1 MPLISVISPVYNAEK
16 TIRETIES
24 VLNQT
29 LTDFELIIVNDGSQD
44 ATLEVISS
52 IQDLRIKVFSYAN
65 AGVSASRNRG
75 IIQATGE
82 YISFIDADDLWTPD
96 KLEAQFN
103 ALKEHP
109 EAAIAYSWTDWID
122 ESSQLI
128 GAGVHQTASGNVY
141 GKLLLGDFIGSGSN
155 PLIRKQA
162 LVEVGGFDQ
171 SLVHAEDWDL
181 WLRLAARYHFI
192 AVPSPQVLYRKFID
206 SASMNVLKMEA
217 GSLKVIERAYAQ
229 APDSLKHLKRHT
241 LGNRYKYL
249 TWKALEQPNKRSQGF
264 TAVRLLW
271 QAIETDPILLRRRI
285 IWKVLLKSAIV
296 ILFSPVQAQG
306 LLNKMKNISDIHA
319 LLNLSRLE
327 PFESIL

>member
-1 MPLISVISPVYNAEK
+1 MPLISVIIPVYNAEK

-44 ATLEVISS
+44 ATLEAIFS
-52 IQDLRIKVFSYAN
+52 IQDPRIKVFSYAN

-109 EAAIAYSWTDWID
+109 EAAVAYSWTDWID

-162 LVEVGGFDQ
+162 LVEVGGFNE

-192 AVPSPQVLYRKFID
+192 AVPFPQVLYRKSID
-206 SASMNVLKMEA
+206 SASMNVLNMEA

-241 LGNRYKYL
+241 IGNRYKYL

-271 QAIETDPILLRRRI
+271 QAIETDLILLRRRI

-306 LLNKMKNISDIHA
+306 LLNKMKNISDINA

-327 PFESIL
+327 PFE

>member
-1 MPLISVISPVYNAEK
+1 MPLISVIIPVYNAEK

-44 ATLEVISS
+44 ATLEVIFS
-52 IQDLRIKVFSYAN
+52 IQDPRIKVFSYAN

-109 EAAIAYSWTDWID
+109 EAAVAYSWTDWID

-162 LVEVGGFDQ
+162 LVEVGGFNE

-181 WLRLAARYHFI
+181 WLRLAAGYHFI
-192 AVPSPQVLYRKFID
+192 AVPFPQVLYRKSID
-206 SASMNVLKMEA
+206 SASMNVLNMEV

-241 LGNRYKYL
+241 IGNRYKYL

-306 LLNKMKNISDIHA
+306 LLNKMKNISDINA

-327 PFESIL
+327 PFE